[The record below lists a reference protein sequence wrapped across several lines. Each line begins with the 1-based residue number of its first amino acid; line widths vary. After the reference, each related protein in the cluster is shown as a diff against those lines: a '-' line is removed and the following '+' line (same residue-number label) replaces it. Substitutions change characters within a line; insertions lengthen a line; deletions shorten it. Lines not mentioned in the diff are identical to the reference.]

1 MDADAHD
8 ALRKALHA
16 KVQSSFLF
24 GLLTY
29 VDAYQKSM
37 ESDRSIH
44 KINIQH
50 FEFYEY

>member
-1 MDADAHD
+1 MDADAQD

-24 GLLTY
+24 SFLTY
-29 VDAYQKSM
+29 VDTYQESM
-37 ESDRSIH
+37 ESNWSIR
-44 KINIQH
+44 KISIQR

>member
-1 MDADAHD
+1 MDADACD

-29 VDAYQKSM
+29 VDTYQESM
-37 ESDRSIH
+37 ESDRSRH
-44 KINIQH
+44 KIGIQH
-50 FEFYEY
+50 FEFHEY